1 MMRDLHERYPQY
13 GFDRHKGYVTDDHV
27 RALAEHGPSP
37 VHRYSF
43 VNVIR
48 AANGFNGAAPGQQQ
62 DPAGAL
68 EVLVALGMRPA
79 GASGENERR
88 MSS

>member
-1 MMRDLHERYPQY
+1 MRDLHERYPQY

-48 AANGFNGAAPGQQQ
+48 AAKTDPEGCVNP
-62 DPAGAL
+62 PAGSL
-68 EVLVALGMRPA
+68 EVLMTSAMSTA
-79 GASGENERR
+79 DASGGKRGE
-88 MSS
+88 

>member
-1 MMRDLHERYPQY
+1 MRDLHERYPLY

-43 VNVIR
+43 VNVTR
-48 AANGFNGAAPGQQQ
+48 VAS
-62 DPAGAL
+62 PAELMGPA
-68 EVLVALGMRPA
+68 ETLVASGISLA
-79 GASGENERR
+79 SASGENERR
-88 MSS
+88 MDS